1 MSRQKGKWSVL
12 IVLSMAAFIMVIDS
26 TAMNVSISNLVA
38 DLNTDIGTIQTIMSI
53 YTLTMAVFMLPG
65 AKVADIF
72 GKKKVF
78 LLGVAM
84 YGVGTLTAALAV
96 NTAMLFV
103 GWAIIEGLASS
114 LMMPTALSLITSA
127 YEGKARAVAMSIYVA
142 MSSVALAVG
151 PLFGGLITTYLSWR
165 FVFALEVLIVA
176 FILIRHKTILGIE
189 CPQGD
194 RSQKFDIPGTILSML
209 SLLSII
215 SGALLSS
222 TYGWFEAKEPFNIF
236 GLKIKNVSITF
247 ILLCTGAVFLALLI
261 CWLVHAKKKNKPV
274 LIDITVF
281 KSRLYDF
288 VLVINLFV
296 QICLMGTMFVVSIY
310 LQNVLKYNAFATG
323 LTLMPLSLMLFVT
336 AFIAVKVTQ
345 KIPARFV
352 VSFGALCVFIGAL
365 YMYYMLSDG
374 DMVSGIQMI
383 PAMIALG
390 IGIGC
395 TLSLTSNI
403 ALSDIDQCYSNQGSG
418 MITTVN
424 NFGSSMS
431 TSVIGSLFTSGIAGG
446 ILSAFISKQSKYPD
460 WFSSL
465 TREQAAEKLQQGFE
479 KVKVMNVT
487 IDDIPAEKAEALN
500 EIVIAGVNNS
510 MMPIF
515 IIIMSLAILASLIAA
530 FLLKPKKKS

>member
-236 GLKIKNVSITF
+236 GLEIKNVSITF

-261 CWLVHAKKKNKPV
+261 CWLIHAKKKNKPV

-336 AFIAVKVTQ
+336 AFIAVRVTQ